1 MANPNPTKKKS
12 SVPAQAKKPG
22 DKAAADGGGLES
34 QLRKLILTLG
44 RERTQEILN
53 ELASIGL

>member
-1 MANPNPTKKKS
+1 MSKQVSDDSKQNSERSEP
-12 SVPAQAKKPG
+12 
-22 DKAAADGGGLES
+22 KAEHHELES

-44 RERTQEILN
+44 RERTQQILA